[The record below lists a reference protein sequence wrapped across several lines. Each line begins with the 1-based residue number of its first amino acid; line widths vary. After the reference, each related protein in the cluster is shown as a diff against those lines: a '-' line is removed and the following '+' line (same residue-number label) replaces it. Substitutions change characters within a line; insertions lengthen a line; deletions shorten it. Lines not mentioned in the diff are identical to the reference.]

1 MTATRSFLFLL
12 SLILPT
18 RLPAQS
24 VPPLDRLISVDI
36 RSQPVGEALSQIS
49 RTGRFEF
56 SYNPTRVDRNA
67 LVTVRLNNVPVRQV
81 LEGVFAGRMTYKS
94 RGNHV
99 ILLPA
104 DPPDPASKNF
114 QLDGYILDELT
125 GQRIAQASVFEKT
138 TLASTVSNP
147 FGYYRIRLPTN
158 QAVVRLDVRKQ
169 AYVGETVTIRAKTT
183 HAISIR
189 LMPLPRNIP
198 VQALSNRVSADTTRP
213 TVLLPLAT
221 ALIEPIPPLMAAIDS
236 TPPGTISSAL
246 ERGRDGMT
254 RLFVS
259 AKQAVH
265 DINLSRDTLYR
276 DWQVSFVPTI
286 GTNLRLSGRIINRFS
301 VNALAGYSF
310 GVRAVEVGGLF
321 NLVRADVR
329 GVQVAGLGNV
339 VGRQVDGVQV
349 GGLFNI
355 DGGTVQGV
363 QVGGLFNV
371 TGGELTRALQVGG
384 LVNVA
389 GQSVDGLQLAGLV
402 NYAHR
407 DARGWQIAGIFNRAR
422 RITGGHQI
430 GLLNVADSSG
440 TVPLGLFSHVQR
452 GGFRRLELSADEVNV
467 LNVTYR
473 TGVRQLYNIVT
484 AGSSFGRPGSPRLRA
499 GYGLGTAFGWSQRT
513 LLSLEATAHH
523 LFRFEGNDTGWN
535 QQIRLSALV
544 ETKLSPRV
552 SLAFGPSAN
561 WYFSTDGTPRPRT
574 QPAVSLFADRLT
586 DFGNTRH
593 WGWIGFQAGLRFG
606 NS

>member
-18 RLPAQS
+18 RLLAQS

-36 RSQPVGEALSQIS
+36 RSQPVREALRQIS

-67 LVTVRLNNVPVRQV
+67 LVTVRLNNVPVHQV
-81 LEGVFAGRMTYKS
+81 LDGVFARMTYKS

-183 HAISIR
+183 HAISIL

-198 VQALSNRVSADTTRP
+198 VQALSIRVSADTTRP

-349 GGLFNI
+349 SGLFNI
-355 DGGTVQGV
+355 DGGTVRGV
-363 QVGGLFNV
+363 QIGGLFNV

-389 GQSVDGLQLAGLV
+389 GQSIDGLQLAGLV
-402 NYAHR
+402 NYAP
-407 DARGWQIAGIFNRAR
+407 
-422 RITGGHQI
+422 
-430 GLLNVADSSG
+430 G

-484 AGSSFGRPGSPRLRA
+484 AGSSFGRPGSPRLRPR
-499 GYGLGTAFGWSQRT
+499 YGVW
-513 LLSLEATAHH
+513 
-523 LFRFEGNDTGWN
+523 
-535 QQIRLSALV
+535 LV
-544 ETKLSPRV
+544 AADAVEPRSDGASPV
-552 SLAFGPSAN
+552 SF
-561 WYFSTDGTPRPRT
+561 
-574 QPAVSLFADRLT
+574 
-586 DFGNTRH
+586 
-593 WGWIGFQAGLRFG
+593 
-606 NS
+606 